1 MGTLAVIGVLLWILS
16 LVFFKSHRNWLPY
29 YLVGSVGLTIS
40 SIAISRTIIP
50 VEELLKRALTTIVHD
65 LGNFVSLETRLIDEV
80 PGALMVLVIPQ
91 IDGWTVFN
99 VGVESSGL
107 LEMSVMIGIVGF
119 YPGWTPRRRFFAALL
134 GLTAT
139 FVANIARIMFIAFML
154 QNVGKDALFISHTV
168 LGRMIF
174 AVLVLGIFWYVL
186 SIGTLNVLS
195 SRIRKGT

>member
-1 MGTLAVIGVLLWILS
+1 MGTLAVIGVALWVLTLL
-16 LVFFKSHRNWLPY
+16 FFKSHRNWLPY

-40 SIAISRTIIP
+40 SIALSRTILP
-50 VEELLKRALTTIVHD
+50 VEELLKRSLTTVVHQF
-65 LGNFVSLETRLIDEV
+65 GSYVSLDTRLIDEV

-119 YPGWTPRRRFFAALL
+119 YPGWSAKRRVLAGLL

-139 FVANIARIMFIAFML
+139 FVANVARIMFIAFML

-174 AVLVLGIFWYVL
+174 AILVLGIFWYVL

-195 SRIRKGT
+195 SRIRKGD